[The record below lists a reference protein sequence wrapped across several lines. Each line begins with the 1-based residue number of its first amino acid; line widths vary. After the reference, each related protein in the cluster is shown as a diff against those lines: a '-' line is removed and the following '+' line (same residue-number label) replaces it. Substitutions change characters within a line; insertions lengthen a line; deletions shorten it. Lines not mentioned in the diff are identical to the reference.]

1 MEFTGFCPQGLD
13 LLVENQMM
21 DSPAFYEAHKAQI
34 KELAIRPF
42 YDLCE
47 TIKADMLAIDSAFVV
62 TPARMVSRVRRDT
75 RYTKDKTLYRANLW
89 IYFRRPRVRFE
100 DVPFYYMEIGPEFWR
115 YGCWGGFGRGEMEQ
129 ARRLIAREDV
139 RFQAAY
145 QAVQGIEE
153 MELAGALYK
162 RPKCPQ
168 AAAPYQPWLNRKQL
182 GVDFTETEDFAPA
195 FDGSFVPKM
204 IERFHRLK
212 PFYDFL
218 CTIREQAKN
227 ERGECGEICR
237 NGL

>member
-21 DSPAFYEAHKAQI
+21 NSPVFYEEHKAQI

-47 TIKADMLAIDSAFVV
+47 SVKTDMLAIDPAFVV
-62 TPARMVSRVRRDT
+62 IPSRMISRVRRDT
-75 RYTKDKTLYRANLW
+75 RYTKDKTLYRSNLW
-89 IYFRRPRVRFE
+89 IYFRRPRAQFE

-129 ARRLIAREDV
+129 ARHLIVKEDI

-145 QAVQGIEE
+145 KAVQEIEG

-168 AAAPYQPWLNRKQL
+168 AAAQYQPWLNRKQL
-182 GVDFTETEDFAPA
+182 GVDFTETEDFSPA
-195 FDGSFVPKM
+195 FDGSFVPEM

-218 CTIREQAKN
+218 CTIREQAKK
-227 ERGECGEICR
+227 ERGDIREICC